1 MSIESR
7 LHEVRNLSSIKELLT
22 QSAEI
27 FSDSPAYLVK
37 NKRGGEYVPVTYM
50 QLKKD
55 VDALG
60 TKLLEMGLQGEKI
73 AILGNNCYQW
83 IVAYLA
89 VVGGVGVAVPLDRE
103 LKKGEIENLINTA
116 QCSCVFYTEN
126 YAKNLVDINVKHMIP
141 MNAYEVEEDFNR
153 ENHILNLVK
162 QGSTLLENGDKAY
175 LEKKIDLDEMALLL
189 FTSGTTGTPKGVM
202 LSNTNVC
209 HVVRATSQIY
219 MINSGEVTL
228 SVLPIHHTF
237 ESVIGNLVTLFQ
249 GGTVAFY
256 EGLKYVLKNMQEA
269 KASFIVGVPL
279 IIESLYNKIWKAA
292 EKSGKDKMLQRAV
305 KINKTLMAFRIDRR
319 KNIFLILF
327 IRILLSLLLYYHY
340 KHTFYIKSIFF

>member
-37 NKRGGEYVPVTYM
+37 NKRGGEYVSVTYM

-103 LKKGEIENLINTA
+103 LKR
-116 QCSCVFYTEN
+116 
-126 YAKNLVDINVKHMIP
+126 VK
-141 MNAYEVEEDFNR
+141 
-153 ENHILNLVK
+153 
-162 QGSTLLENGDKAY
+162 
-175 LEKKIDLDEMALLL
+175 
-189 FTSGTTGTPKGVM
+189 
-202 LSNTNVC
+202 
-209 HVVRATSQIY
+209 
-219 MINSGEVTL
+219 
-228 SVLPIHHTF
+228 
-237 ESVIGNLVTLFQ
+237 
-249 GGTVAFY
+249 
-256 EGLKYVLKNMQEA
+256 
-269 KASFIVGVPL
+269 
-279 IIESLYNKIWKAA
+279 
-292 EKSGKDKMLQRAV
+292 
-305 KINKTLMAFRIDRR
+305 
-319 KNIFLILF
+319 
-327 IRILLSLLLYYHY
+327 
-340 KHTFYIKSIFF
+340 

>member
-103 LKKGEIENLINTA
+103 LKKGEIENLIDTA

-126 YAKNLVDINVKHMIP
+126 YAKNLVDINVKHMIS

-162 QGSTLLENGDKAY
+162 QGRDLLENENKAY

-219 MINSGEVTL
+219 IINPVE
-228 SVLPIHHTF
+228 
-237 ESVIGNLVTLFQ
+237 
-249 GGTVAFY
+249 
-256 EGLKYVLKNMQEA
+256 
-269 KASFIVGVPL
+269 
-279 IIESLYNKIWKAA
+279 
-292 EKSGKDKMLQRAV
+292 DKL
-305 KINKTLMAFRIDRR
+305 
-319 KNIFLILF
+319 
-327 IRILLSLLLYYHY
+327 
-340 KHTFYIKSIFF
+340 